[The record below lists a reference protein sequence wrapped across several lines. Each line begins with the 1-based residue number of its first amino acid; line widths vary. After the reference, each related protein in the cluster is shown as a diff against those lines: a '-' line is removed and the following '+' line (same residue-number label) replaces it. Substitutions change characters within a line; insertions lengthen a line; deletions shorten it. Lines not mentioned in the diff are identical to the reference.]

1 MISSNPGSTMPTTY
15 RAAVYNLLN
24 GGISDNRLTLQVDLL
39 RDLQPDI
46 LCLPEATFWADNDEE
61 RLWWVADQLDM
72 AVAYMAR
79 SHIGDGRNHT
89 ALLYRPSRFRLVGR
103 RLMDPERFTH
113 AMIKTR
119 LRPVE
124 APDDSHDLLVLAT
137 HLDPFDPGKRLSE
150 VRRVTDFG
158 GTFPG
163 APHQAI
169 LLGDLNVP
177 DREPETWDDV
187 PRNLHSRYRIVK
199 DDGTFGGVDRR
210 ALDALLG
217 SGWTDPQTLTGVR
230 RAPTVGYYYPNEPV
244 PWCLDYVLTRGLAVS
259 EYQTYDTPQA
269 RRLSDHLPIWADLD

>member
-1 MISSNPGSTMPTTY
+1 MTDTY

-24 GGISDNRLTLQVDLL
+24 GGVDDDRLPQQVGILYGL
-39 RDLQPDI
+39 RPDI
-46 LCLPEATFWADNDEE
+46 LCLPEATFWADNDEA

-79 SHIGDGRNHT
+79 SYIGDGRNHT

-103 RLMDPERFTH
+103 RLIDPNRFTH
-113 AMIKTR
+113 AMIKAR

-124 APDDSHDLLVLAT
+124 ANDDSQDVLTLAT
-137 HLDPFDPGKRLSE
+137 HLDPFDGTKRLSE
-150 VRRVTDFG
+150 ARRVTDFG

-163 APHQAI
+163 APDRAI
-169 LLGDLNVP
+169 LLGDLNVS

-187 PRNLHSRYRIVK
+187 PRNLHSRYRLVL

-230 RAPTVGYYYPNEPV
+230 RTPTVGYYYPNEPV
-244 PWCLDYVLTRGLAVS
+244 PWCLDYVLTRGLAV
-259 EYQTYDTPQA
+259 ETYQTLDTPQA
-269 RRLSDHLPIWADLD
+269 RKLSDHLPIWADFSLTSPA